1 MEHRTLVD
9 SQGVV
14 WDIWEVQA
22 ASNEQRRAAAPVPPE
37 GTPERR
43 GSRSQRS
50 PRRAGWLAIQ
60 NATERRRVVPA
71 PDDWREMTDDQLGAV
86 VVASAG
92 TGRPLDLAE

>member
-9 SQGVV
+9 AGGVV

-22 ASNEQRRAAAPVPPE
+22 ASNEQRQASAPVPPQ

-50 PRRAGWLAIQ
+50 PRRAGWLAMQ

-86 VVASAG
+86 IAAAAG
-92 TGRPLDLAE
+92 TGRPLNLSE